1 MTTDLDFLSDFD
13 TENTENTENAKP
25 VAEKEKAV
33 KTEKKPVVSEADAL
47 AARKAKFLAAQEKAA
62 QKAAERA
69 AARAERQSRNK
80 QNGIPQPREGSTGAI
95 VWKVLDKL
103 AKTVD
108 PATINYAMIRD
119 EMNAQYVFETEGRGA
134 LNRWRK
140 YNGLP
145 PRKAGRPKAAEV

>member
-13 TENTENTENAKP
+13 EDVKP
-25 VAEKEKAV
+25 VTKKEKAV
-33 KTEKKPVVSEADAL
+33 KTETKPVVSEADAL
-47 AARKAKFLAAQEKAA
+47 EARKAKFLAAQGKAA

-95 VWKVLDKL
+95 VWAALDKL

>member
-1 MTTDLDFLSDFD
+1 MTTDLDFLNDFD
-13 TENTENTENAKP
+13 AEPVVEKAKP
-25 VAEKEKAV
+25 AAV
-33 KTEKKPVVSEADAL
+33 KTETKPVVSEADAL
-47 AARKAKFLAAQEKAA
+47 EARKAKFLAAQEKAA
-62 QKAAERA
+62 QKAAERAAARA

-119 EMNAQYVFETEGRGA
+119 EMNAQYVFETEGRSA

>member
-1 MTTDLDFLSDFD
+1 MTTDLDFLADFD
-13 TENTENTENAKP
+13 AEPVVKKAKP
-25 VAEKEKAV
+25 AAV
-33 KTEKKPVVSEADAL
+33 KTETKPVVSESDAL
-47 AARKAKFLAAQEKAA
+47 AARKAKFLAAKEKAA

-95 VWKVLDKL
+95 VWAALDKL
-103 AKTVD
+103 AETVE
-108 PATINYAMIRD
+108 PATINYAMIRGAM
-119 EMNAQYVFETEGRGA
+119 EEQYITETEGRGA

-145 PRKAGRPKAAEV
+145 PRKAGRPKSTAA

>member
-1 MTTDLDFLSDFD
+1 MTTDLDFLADFD
-13 TENTENTENAKP
+13 AEPVVKKAKP
-25 VAEKEKAV
+25 AAKAE
-33 KTEKKPVVSEADAL
+33 TKPVVSEADAL
-47 AARKAKFLAAQEKAA
+47 EARKAKFLAAQEKAA

-95 VWKVLDKL
+95 VWAALEKL

>member
-1 MTTDLDFLSDFD
+1 MTNDLDFLSDFD
-13 TENTENTENAKP
+13 TEDTKP
-25 VAEKEKAV
+25 VAKKKAV
-33 KTEKKPVVSEADAL
+33 KTETKPVVSEADAL
-47 AARKAKFLAAQEKAA
+47 EARKAKFLAAQEKAA

-95 VWKVLDKL
+95 VWAALDKL

-119 EMNAQYVFETEGRGA
+119 EMNAQYVFKTEGRGA

>member
-1 MTTDLDFLSDFD
+1 MTTDLDFLADFD
-13 TENTENTENAKP
+13 AEPVVKKAKP
-25 VAEKEKAV
+25 AAV
-33 KTEKKPVVSEADAL
+33 KTETKPVVSEADAL
-47 AARKAKFLAAQEKAA
+47 EARKAKFLAAQKKAA

-95 VWKVLDKL
+95 VWAALDKL

-140 YNGLP
+140 YNGQP

>member
-1 MTTDLDFLSDFD
+1 MKMTTDFDFLADFD
-13 TENTENTENAKP
+13 AEPVVKKAKP
-25 VAEKEKAV
+25 AAV
-33 KTEKKPVVSEADAL
+33 KTETKPVVSEADAL
-47 AARKAKFLAAQEKAA
+47 EARKAKFFAAKEKAA

-95 VWKVLDKL
+95 VWAALEKL

-119 EMNAQYVFETEGRGA
+119 EMTAQYVFETEGRGA

-145 PRKAGRPKAAEV
+145 PRKAGRPNAAEV

>member
-1 MTTDLDFLSDFD
+1 MTTDFDFLSDFD
-13 TENTENTENAKP
+13 EDTEDSKP
-25 VAEKEKAV
+25 VAKKEKAV
-33 KTEKKPVVSEADAL
+33 KTETKPVVSEADAL
-47 AARKAKFLAAQEKAA
+47 EARKAKFLAAQEKAA

-69 AARAERQSRNK
+69 AARAEHQSRNK

-95 VWKVLDKL
+95 VWAALEKL

>member
-13 TENTENTENAKP
+13 EDTEDSKP
-25 VAEKEKAV
+25 VGKKEKAV
-33 KTEKKPVVSEADAL
+33 KTETKPVVSEADAL
-47 AARKAKFLAAQEKAA
+47 EARKAKFLAAQEKAA
-62 QKAAERA
+62 QKAVERA

-95 VWKVLDKL
+95 VWAALEKL

-108 PATINYAMIRD
+108 PATINYVMIRD

>member
-1 MTTDLDFLSDFD
+1 MTTDLDFLADFD
-13 TENTENTENAKP
+13 AEPVVKKAKP
-25 VAEKEKAV
+25 AAAAKAE
-33 KTEKKPVVSEADAL
+33 TKPVVSEADAL
-47 AARKAKFLAAQEKAA
+47 EARKAKFLAAQEKAA

-80 QNGIPQPREGSTGAI
+80 QNGIPQPRNGSTGAI
-95 VWKVLDKL
+95 VWAALDKL

-108 PATINYAMIRD
+108 PATINYTMIRD

-134 LNRWRK
+134 LKRWRK

>member
-1 MTTDLDFLSDFD
+1 MTTDLDFLADFD
-13 TENTENTENAKP
+13 AEPVVKKAKP
-25 VAEKEKAV
+25 AAV
-33 KTEKKPVVSEADAL
+33 KTETKPAVTEADAL
-47 AARKAKFLAAQEKAA
+47 ESRKAKFLAAKEKAA

-80 QNGIPQPREGSTGAI
+80 QNGIPQPREGSIGAI
-95 VWKVLDKL
+95 VWKALDKL
-103 AKTVD
+103 AETVA
-108 PATINYAMIRD
+108 PETINYAMIRED
-119 EMNAQYVFETEGRGA
+119 MEAQYITETEGRGA

>member
-1 MTTDLDFLSDFD
+1 MTTDLDFLADFD
-13 TENTENTENAKP
+13 AEP
-25 VAEKEKAV
+25 VVKKANPAAA
-33 KTEKKPVVSEADAL
+33 KTETKPVVSEADAL
-47 AARKAKFLAAQEKAA
+47 AARKVKFLAAKEKAA

-95 VWKVLDKL
+95 VWAALEKL
-103 AKTVD
+103 AETVD
-108 PATINYAMIRD
+108 AAAINYAMIRED
-119 EMNAQYVFETEGRGA
+119 MEAQYITETEGRGA

-145 PRKAGRPKAAEV
+145 PRKAGRPKSTAV

>member
-13 TENTENTENAKP
+13 EDTEDGKP
-25 VAEKEKAV
+25 VAKKKKAV
-33 KTEKKPVVSEADAL
+33 KTETKPVVSEDDAL
-47 AARKAKFLAAQEKAA
+47 EARKAKFLAAQEKAA

-95 VWKVLDKL
+95 VWAALEKL

>member
-13 TENTENTENAKP
+13 TEDTKP
-25 VAEKEKAV
+25 VAKKEKVV
-33 KTEKKPVVSEADAL
+33 KTKTKPAATEADAL
-47 AARKAKFLAAQEKAA
+47 EARKAKFLAAKEKAA

-95 VWKVLDKL
+95 VWAALDKL
-103 AKTVD
+103 AETIEA
-108 PATINYAMIRD
+108 ATINYAMIRED
-119 EMNAQYVFETEGRGA
+119 MEAQYITETEGRGA

>member
-1 MTTDLDFLSDFD
+1 MTTDLDFLADFD
-13 TENTENTENAKP
+13 AEP
-25 VAEKEKAV
+25 VVKKA
-33 KTEKKPVVSEADAL
+33 KPVVSKADAL
-47 AARKAKFLAAQEKAA
+47 EARKAKFLAAQEKAA

-69 AARAERQSRNK
+69 AARIERQSRNK
-80 QNGIPQPREGSTGAI
+80 QNGIPQPREGSSGAI
-95 VWKVLDKL
+95 VWAALDKL

>member
-13 TENTENTENAKP
+13 EDTEDAKP
-25 VAEKEKAV
+25 VAKKEKAV
-33 KTEKKPVVSEADAL
+33 KTETKPVVSEADAL
-47 AARKAKFLAAQEKAA
+47 EARKAKFLAAQEKAA

-95 VWKVLDKL
+95 VWAALDKL

-119 EMNAQYVFETEGRGA
+119 EMNDQYVFETEGRGA

>member
-13 TENTENTENAKP
+13 EDDKP
-25 VAEKEKAV
+25 VTKKEKAV
-33 KTEKKPVVSEADAL
+33 KTETKPVVSEADAL
-47 AARKAKFLAAQEKAA
+47 EARKAKFLAAQEKAA

-80 QNGIPQPREGSTGAI
+80 QNGIPQPRKGSTGAI
-95 VWKVLDKL
+95 VWAALEKL

>member
-13 TENTENTENAKP
+13 TEDIEPIAK
-25 VAEKEKAV
+25 KEKAV
-33 KTEKKPVVSEADAL
+33 KTKTKPVVSEADAL
-47 AARKAKFLAAQEKAA
+47 EARKAKFLAAQEKAA
-62 QKAAERA
+62 QKATERA

-95 VWKVLDKL
+95 VWAALDKL

-145 PRKAGRPKAAEV
+145 PRKAGRPKATAEV

>member
-13 TENTENTENAKP
+13 AEPVVEKAKP
-25 VAEKEKAV
+25 AAV
-33 KTEKKPVVSEADAL
+33 KTETKPVVTEADAL
-47 AARKAKFLAAQEKAA
+47 EARKAKFFAAKEKAA

-95 VWKVLDKL
+95 VWAALEKL
-103 AKTVD
+103 AETVE
-108 PATINYAMIRD
+108 PETINYVMIR
-119 EMNAQYVFETEGRGA
+119 EQMEEQYITETEGRGA

-145 PRKAGRPKAAEV
+145 PRKAGRPKAAKV

>member
-1 MTTDLDFLSDFD
+1 MTTDLDFLTDFD
-13 TENTENTENAKP
+13 TEDVEDTKP
-25 VAEKEKAV
+25 VAKKEKVV
-33 KTEKKPVVSEADAL
+33 KTETKPVVLEADAL
-47 AARKAKFLAAQEKAA
+47 EARKAKFLAAQEKAA

-95 VWKVLDKL
+95 VWAALNKL

>member
-1 MTTDLDFLSDFD
+1 MTTDLDFLADYD
-13 TENTENTENAKP
+13 AEP
-25 VAEKEKAV
+25 VV
-33 KTEKKPVVSEADAL
+33 KTETKPIVSEADAL
-47 AARKAKFLAAQEKAA
+47 EARKAKFFAAQEKAA

-95 VWKVLDKL
+95 VWAALEKL
-103 AKTVD
+103 AKTVEA
-108 PATINYAMIRD
+108 ATINYAMIRD
-119 EMNAQYVFETEGRGA
+119 DMEAQYITETEGRGA

-145 PRKAGRPKAAEV
+145 PRKAGRPKAAAEV

>member
-1 MTTDLDFLSDFD
+1 MTTDLDFLADFD
-13 TENTENTENAKP
+13 AEPVVKKAKP
-25 VAEKEKAV
+25 AAV
-33 KTEKKPVVSEADAL
+33 KTETKPVVSEADAL
-47 AARKAKFLAAQEKAA
+47 EARKAKFLAAQEKAA

-95 VWKVLDKL
+95 VWAALEKL

>member
-1 MTTDLDFLSDFD
+1 MTTDFDFLADFD
-13 TENTENTENAKP
+13 VEPVVKKAKP
-25 VAEKEKAV
+25 AAV
-33 KTEKKPVVSEADAL
+33 KTETKPVVSEADAL
-47 AARKAKFLAAQEKAA
+47 EARKAKFFAAKEKAA

-95 VWKVLDKL
+95 VWAALEKL

-145 PRKAGRPKAAEV
+145 PRKAGRPKATAEV

>member
-1 MTTDLDFLSDFD
+1 MTNDLDFLSDFD
-13 TENTENTENAKP
+13 EDTEDAKP

-33 KTEKKPVVSEADAL
+33 KTKTKSVVSEADAL
-47 AARKAKFLAAQEKAA
+47 KARKAKFIAAQEKAA

-95 VWKVLDKL
+95 VWAALDKL

>member
-1 MTTDLDFLSDFD
+1 MTTDLDFLADFG
-13 TENTENTENAKP
+13 TEPVVKKAKP
-25 VAEKEKAV
+25 AAAA
-33 KTEKKPVVSEADAL
+33 KTETKPVVSEADAL
-47 AARKAKFLAAQEKAA
+47 EARKAKFFAAKEKAA

-80 QNGIPQPREGSTGAI
+80 QNGIPQPQEGSTGAI
-95 VWKVLDKL
+95 VWAALGKL

-119 EMNAQYVFETEGRGA
+119 DMEAQYITETEGRGA

>member
-1 MTTDLDFLSDFD
+1 MTTDFDFLADFD
-13 TENTENTENAKP
+13 AEPVVKKAKP
-25 VAEKEKAV
+25 AAV
-33 KTEKKPVVSEADAL
+33 KTETKPVVSEADAL
-47 AARKAKFLAAQEKAA
+47 EARKAKFFAAKEKAA

-95 VWKVLDKL
+95 VWAALEKL

>member
-13 TENTENTENAKP
+13 TEDGEDTKP
-25 VAEKEKAV
+25 VTKKEKAV
-33 KTEKKPVVSEADAL
+33 KTETKPVMSEADAL
-47 AARKAKFLAAQEKAA
+47 EARKAKFLAAQEKAA

-95 VWKVLDKL
+95 VWKVLDEL

-119 EMNAQYVFETEGRGA
+119 KMNAQYVFETEGRGA

>member
-1 MTTDLDFLSDFD
+1 MTTDLDFLDDFD
-13 TENTENTENAKP
+13 
-25 VAEKEKAV
+25 AEPAV
-33 KTEKKPVVSEADAL
+33 KTKTKPVVSEADAL
-47 AARKAKFLAAQEKAA
+47 EARKAKFLAAQEKAA

-95 VWKVLDKL
+95 VWAALDKL

-119 EMNAQYVFETEGRGA
+119 EMNTQYVFETEGRGA

-145 PRKAGRPKAAEV
+145 PRKAGRPKAAAEV

>member
-1 MTTDLDFLSDFD
+1 MTTDLDFLADFD
-13 TENTENTENAKP
+13 AEPVVKKAKP
-25 VAEKEKAV
+25 AAV
-33 KTEKKPVVSEADAL
+33 KTETKPVVSKADAL
-47 AARKAKFLAAQEKAA
+47 EARKAKFFAAKEKAA

-95 VWKVLDKL
+95 VWAALEKL

>member
-1 MTTDLDFLSDFD
+1 MTTDLDLDFLSDFD
-13 TENTENTENAKP
+13 EDTEDSKP
-25 VAEKEKAV
+25 VAKKKKAV
-33 KTEKKPVVSEADAL
+33 KTENKPVVSEADAL
-47 AARKAKFLAAQEKAA
+47 EARKAKFLAAQEKAA

-95 VWKVLDKL
+95 VWAALEKL

>member
-1 MTTDLDFLSDFD
+1 MTTDLDFLADFD
-13 TENTENTENAKP
+13 AEPVVKKAKP
-25 VAEKEKAV
+25 AAV
-33 KTEKKPVVSEADAL
+33 KTETKPVVSEADAL
-47 AARKAKFLAAQEKAA
+47 EARKAKFFAAKEKAA

-95 VWKVLDKL
+95 VWAALEKL

-145 PRKAGRPKAAEV
+145 PRKAGRPKATAEV

>member
-1 MTTDLDFLSDFD
+1 MTTDLDFLADFD
-13 TENTENTENAKP
+13 AEPVVKKAKP
-25 VAEKEKAV
+25 ATVKAE
-33 KTEKKPVVSEADAL
+33 TKPIVSEADAL
-47 AARKAKFLAAQEKAA
+47 EARKAKFLAAQEKAA

-95 VWKVLDKL
+95 VWAALEKL

>member
-13 TENTENTENAKP
+13 EDTEDSKP
-25 VAEKEKAV
+25 VAKNKKAV
-33 KTEKKPVVSEADAL
+33 KTETKPVVSEADAL
-47 AARKAKFLAAQEKAA
+47 EARKAKFLAAQEKAA

-95 VWKVLDKL
+95 VWAALEKL

>member
-1 MTTDLDFLSDFD
+1 MTTDLDFLADFD
-13 TENTENTENAKP
+13 AEPVVKKAKP
-25 VAEKEKAV
+25 AAV
-33 KTEKKPVVSEADAL
+33 KTETKPIVSEADAL
-47 AARKAKFLAAQEKAA
+47 EARKAKFFAAQEKAA

-95 VWKVLDKL
+95 VWAALEKL
-103 AKTVD
+103 AKTVEA
-108 PATINYAMIRD
+108 ATINYAMIRD
-119 EMNAQYVFETEGRGA
+119 DMEAQYITETEGRGA

-145 PRKAGRPKAAEV
+145 PRKAGRPKATDEV